1 MQNNFFKTTIQTLIL
16 LSILLVSE
24 TNSNASSTANP
35 VVTNVTVQFSIS
47 IPASLN
53 SSIEREETETAVNFN
68 FKKADGTTSFLF
80 SVNKISTDDWMNVK
94 AQIANAKV
102 LDNKNGMI
110 YFLMVTDKQKVKGA
124 DNEKYSQVMN
134 GLNDLI
140 ASIKITE

>member
-47 IPASLN
+47 IPEPLN

-80 SVNKISTDDWMNVK
+80 SVNKISSDDWMNVK
-94 AQIANAKV
+94 AQLANAKV
-102 LDNKNGMI
+102 LDNKNGKI

>member
-1 MQNNFFKTTIQTLIL
+1 
-16 LSILLVSE
+16 
-24 TNSNASSTANP
+24 
-35 VVTNVTVQFSIS
+35 
-47 IPASLN
+47 
-53 SSIEREETETAVNFN
+53 
-68 FKKADGTTSFLF
+68 
-80 SVNKISTDDWMNVK
+80 MNVK
-94 AQIANAKV
+94 AQLANAKV